1 MATIKYQLRSKNENA
16 PIYIRFSINREK
28 NYRRKTG
35 LYINPKYWSVKKAYP
50 ITKNAD
56 AKNTNTHLKH
66 LEGFILEQYNTDN
79 AKGIDITSDWLQTN
93 IDLYFNRK
101 KIENLDYLVNYYE
114 YFLQNLPYKV
124 TDKGKKGVSV
134 STLKKYKT
142 IQNKIIAFEKYRKKR
157 ILIKD
162 IDLKFRSELI
172 KYFIEID
179 KIKDN
184 TTGRYIR
191 FVKTVCLDAKNN
203 GIETHP
209 QLKEFKGYTVKAQKI
224 TLSFDELEQIK
235 NTQTQNTMLEITKDW
250 LLIACY
256 TGQRISDFMRMTKDH
271 IQQIQNFDFI
281 VLEQVKT
288 EKLVQIPVHN
298 EVKNI
303 LNKRNGN
310 FPPLYT
316 NKTDSNN
323 AMFNKYVKKLCK
335 LAGINEQLT
344 GHKRNTDRTSFEKWE
359 LVASHIGRR
368 SFATNFYGNPKY
380 PTPLLMNITAHGTE
394 KQFLEYIGKKPID
407 YSLQLAEIW
416 AKEALREKK
425 KPNLRVVE
433 KLAVNQ

>member
-1 MATIKYQLRSKNENA
+1 MATIKFLLQSKSQNAQVNLRLSISKGKV
-16 PIYIRFSINREK
+16 Y
-28 NYRRKTG
+28 YRVTG
-35 LYINPKYWSVKKAYP
+35 LFIDPKYWKEGFPTNKDAD
-50 ITKNAD
+50 TKNTK
-56 AKNTNTHLKH
+56 AKLKK
-66 LEGFILEQYNTDN
+66 LEGFILEQYNKDN
-79 AKGIDITSDWLQTN
+79 SKGTDITSDWLQTK
-93 IDLYFNRK
+93 IDLFFNRK
-101 KIENLDYLVNYYE
+101 EIENLDYLVNYYE
-114 YFLQNLPYKV
+114 YYLQNLPYKV
-124 TDKGKKGVSV
+124 TDKGKKGVSS

-142 IQNKIIAFEKYRKKR
+142 IQNKIKAFEKYRKKR

-172 KYFIEID
+172 KYFIEVD
-179 KIKDN
+179 KISDN

-191 FVKTVCLDAKNN
+191 FVKTVCLDAQRN
-203 GIETHP
+203 GHETHP
-209 QLKEFKGYTVKAQKI
+209 QLKEFKGYTVKASKI

-235 NTQTQNTMLEITKDW
+235 NTTPKSKGLELAKDW

-256 TGQRISDFMRMTKDH
+256 TGQRISDFMRMTKDN

-281 VLEQVKT
+281 VLEQKKT

-298 EVKNI
+298 EVKTI
-303 LNKRNGN
+303 LDKRNGN

-316 NKTDSNN
+316 SQADSNS
-323 AMFNKYVKKLCK
+323 AMFNKYVKQLCK

-344 GHKRNTDRTSFEKWE
+344 GHKRDTDRTTFEKWE
-359 LVASHIGRR
+359 LVSSHIGRR

-416 AKEALREKK
+416 AKEALRAKK
-425 KPNLRVVE
+425 ETNLRVVE
-433 KLAVNQ
+433 KLAVNH